1 MSPASDDL
9 IALPV
14 KRVALVGNPN
24 SGKTSLFNAIT
35 GLRHKV
41 GNYPGVT
48 VEKREGSV
56 SLPDGTSVEIIDLPG
71 VYSLL
76 GISLDEKVTV
86 NELRPFS
93 GAKTPHLDLILAV
106 IDAGALERGLFLLA
120 ALLSLNIPVVV
131 VLTMTELAHARGITI
146 RSALL
151 SRELGLPVLTPS
163 IRTSEDR
170 TRFLIEILANRASDS
185 SVRQNYASEVQRL
198 SEEGLSEEGL
208 IEARYL
214 WAYQITQR
222 VQVVERTRAYEIS
235 VNIDRYC
242 AHPLI
247 GLLLFVLVMASLFQ
261 VLFNFASLP
270 MELIEQSVVW
280 VGGLFSDLLPSGVIR
295 SLVVDGIV
303 SGVGSVLVFVPQ
315 IFILFFLLGILE
327 ESGYLTRAAYV
338 MDRVMRPFGLQG
350 RAFIPL
356 LSSFACA
363 IPGILATR
371 SIGGFADRMT
381 TILIAPLM
389 SCSARLPVYTVLIS
403 AVVPE
408 WYVGGIFSLQGI
420 VLLCL
425 YFLGIISAA
434 VVALILRLTVF
445 NGAPSHYLMEM
456 PPFRLPNFKI
466 PFLQAYDRVRGFV
479 GDAGSMILAC
489 TIILWMLAYFP
500 VEGDIANSYAG
511 QIGRFLEPLVSP
523 LGYTWEIAIG
533 IIGSFAAREVFVSTL
548 ATVYSLSGSDEE
560 TTQFSLST
568 ALSERIADGSF
579 TIAGVVSL
587 MVFYVFACQCFS
599 TLAVVRRE
607 TGGWRWP
614 IAMFSYMTILA
625 YVAAWLAYRGSLWIF
640 K

>member
-208 IEARYL
+208 IEAR
-214 WAYQITQR
+214 
-222 VQVVERTRAYEIS
+222 
-235 VNIDRYC
+235 
-242 AHPLI
+242 
-247 GLLLFVLVMASLFQ
+247 
-261 VLFNFASLP
+261 
-270 MELIEQSVVW
+270 
-280 VGGLFSDLLPSGVIR
+280 
-295 SLVVDGIV
+295 
-303 SGVGSVLVFVPQ
+303 
-315 IFILFFLLGILE
+315 
-327 ESGYLTRAAYV
+327 
-338 MDRVMRPFGLQG
+338 
-350 RAFIPL
+350 
-356 LSSFACA
+356 
-363 IPGILATR
+363 
-371 SIGGFADRMT
+371 
-381 TILIAPLM
+381 
-389 SCSARLPVYTVLIS
+389 
-403 AVVPE
+403 
-408 WYVGGIFSLQGI
+408 
-420 VLLCL
+420 
-425 YFLGIISAA
+425 
-434 VVALILRLTVF
+434 
-445 NGAPSHYLMEM
+445 
-456 PPFRLPNFKI
+456 
-466 PFLQAYDRVRGFV
+466 
-479 GDAGSMILAC
+479 
-489 TIILWMLAYFP
+489 
-500 VEGDIANSYAG
+500 
-511 QIGRFLEPLVSP
+511 
-523 LGYTWEIAIG
+523 
-533 IIGSFAAREVFVSTL
+533 
-548 ATVYSLSGSDEE
+548 
-560 TTQFSLST
+560 
-568 ALSERIADGSF
+568 
-579 TIAGVVSL
+579 
-587 MVFYVFACQCFS
+587 
-599 TLAVVRRE
+599 
-607 TGGWRWP
+607 
-614 IAMFSYMTILA
+614 
-625 YVAAWLAYRGSLWIF
+625 
-640 K
+640 

>member
-1 MSPASDDL
+1 
-9 IALPV
+9 
-14 KRVALVGNPN
+14 
-24 SGKTSLFNAIT
+24 
-35 GLRHKV
+35 V

-48 VEKREGSV
+48 VEKREGLV
-56 SLPDGTSVEIIDLPG
+56 SLSDGSSVELIDLPG

-76 GISLDEKVTV
+76 GVSLDEKVTLK
-86 NELRPFS
+86 ELSSLSEGRGPNPSFS
-93 GAKTPHLDLILAV
+93 SGSRNLILAI
-106 IDAGALERGLFLLA
+106 IDAGALERGLFLLS
-120 ALLSLNIPVVV
+120 ALLALNIPVVV

-163 IRTSEDR
+163 IRTSDDR
-170 TRFLIEILANRASDS
+170 VRFLTEILSDRPSDS
-185 SVRQNYASEVQRL
+185 SVQRNYVSESQSSLPEGSL
-198 SEEGLSEEGL
+198 SEEEM

-214 WAYQITQR
+214 WAHRITQR
-222 VQVVERTRAYEIS
+222 VQVVTHTKAYEIS
-235 VNIDRYC
+235 AIIDRYC
-242 AHPLI
+242 AHPVM
-247 GLLLFVLVMASLFQ
+247 GLALFIAVMASLFQ

-270 MELIEQSVVW
+270 MEWIEQGVLW
-280 VGGLFSDLLPSGVIR
+280 VGETLSNSLPSGVIR

-315 IFILFFLLGILE
+315 IFILFFLLSILE

-371 SIGGFADRMT
+371 TIGGFADRMT

-389 SCSARLPVYTVLIS
+389 SCSARLPVYTVLIA

-408 WYVGGIFSLQGI
+408 WYVWGIFSLQGI
-420 VLLCL
+420 VLLGL
-425 YFLGIISAA
+425 YFLGIIGAA
-434 VVALILRLTVF
+434 VVALILRVTIF
-445 NGAPSHYLMEM
+445 HGAPSHYLMEM
-456 PPFRLPNFKI
+456 PPFRLPNLKI
-466 PFLQAYDRVRGFV
+466 PLLQAYDRVRGFV
-479 GDAGSMILAC
+479 ADAGSMILAC
-489 TIILWMLAYFP
+489 SIILWMLAYFP
-500 VEGDIANSYAG
+500 AQGDVAHSYAG

-548 ATVYSLSGSDEE
+548 ATVYSLSGPDDKA
-560 TTQFSLST
+560 TQHSLST
-568 ALSERIADGSF
+568 LLSERIADGSL

-587 MVFYVFACQCFS
+587 LVFYVFACQCFS
-599 TLAVVRRE
+599 TIAVVRRE
-607 TGGWRWP
+607 TGSWLWP
-614 IAMFSYMTILA
+614 IVMFSYMTVLA
-625 YVAAWLAYRGSLWIF
+625 YATAWVAYRGSLWAF
-640 K
+640 SNY